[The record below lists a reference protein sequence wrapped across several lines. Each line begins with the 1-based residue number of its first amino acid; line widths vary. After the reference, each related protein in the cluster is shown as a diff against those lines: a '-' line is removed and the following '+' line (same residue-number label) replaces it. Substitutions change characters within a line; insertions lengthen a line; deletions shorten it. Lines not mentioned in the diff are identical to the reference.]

1 MEILWKDSFFIVSGG
16 SPETM
21 RKLCLSTK
29 FPHQEIEWNYWI
41 LRSGRSVR
49 SKKKV
54 VSAPCKKD
62 NFLGLSLVQR
72 PSIRL
77 LIPTWR
83 KRNKT
88 HIHFDYFDFEDITS
102 PLQSLPICNLF
113 VNIESCFHLLVN
125 NQTLAN
131 C

>member
-1 MEILWKDSFFIVSGG
+1 MWKFCGKTVS
-16 SPETM
+16 SECRANCP
-21 RKLCLSTK
+21 KLCGNCA
-29 FPHQEIEWNYWI
+29 FPQNFHTRKSSEIMEFYAVEEV
-41 LRSGRSVR
+41 LCQ
-49 SKKKV
+49 KKV
-54 VSAPCKKD
+54 VSAPWKKY

-72 PSIRL
+72 PSIKL
-77 LIPTWR
+77 LIPTWG

-102 PLQSLPICNLF
+102 PLQPLPICNLF